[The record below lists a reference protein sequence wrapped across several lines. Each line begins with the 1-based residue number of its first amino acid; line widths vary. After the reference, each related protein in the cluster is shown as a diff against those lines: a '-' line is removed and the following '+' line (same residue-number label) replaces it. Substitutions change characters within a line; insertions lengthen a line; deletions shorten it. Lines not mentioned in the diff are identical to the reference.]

1 MCVMVKIAHRISPFF
16 SFDRFYYSTISVI
29 EQVFCF
35 FSRMFFAIH
44 PTTYR
49 GWRNSCLV
57 VLKMMEE
64 LKLCCSALE

>member
-44 PTTYR
+44 PTTYYYVFMVKILISQM
-49 GWRNSCLV
+49 GSSPSCCLS
-57 VLKMMEE
+57 
-64 LKLCCSALE
+64 C